1 MGPLVPDLLSPELN
15 IFSGLL
21 IGIAFGFVL
30 EQAGFSS
37 SRRLAGVFYGYDFTV
52 LRVFFT
58 AAVTAMSG
66 ILLLGRAGLLDLGF
80 IFINP
85 TFVWPAV
92 IGGVIM
98 GAGFITGGYCPGT
111 SVCAA
116 AIGKKDALVFILG
129 GFLGVFLYAEAYPLL
144 AEFVNGSELG
154 PVLVFES
161 LGIPRGVFAFGLI
174 AAAIAA
180 FAVTS
185 LIERKVDPQGAP
197 SLSFPKLPHRLAAG
211 GALLLG
217 IALLVL
223 PDRITALL
231 AQVDD
236 PTYRAGHPVQM
247 MSPDELAFRI
257 MDRDARLV
265 IVDLQTDTAAAHLP
279 GAVSVPL
286 EGLTAKEWRPLLGRR
301 HQERVFVDARGDHAV
316 RAALLARRLGYENAR
331 ALEGGMEEFTRSI
344 LEFDPSRPLSPD
356 AESPDTR
363 RFRERA
369 RRVLPVMIREA
380 GAVPAAVKTVRKVQ
394 GGC

>member
-66 ILLLGRAGLLDLGF
+66 ILLLGRAGLLDLAF

-85 TFVWPAV
+85 TFAWPAV

-144 AEFVNGSELG
+144 ADFVNGSELG

-185 LIERKVDPQGAP
+185 LIERKVNPDGAP
-197 SLSFPKLPHRLAAG
+197 SLSFPALPHRLAAG

-217 IALLVL
+217 VVLLFL
-223 PDRITALL
+223 PDRTTALL
-231 AQVDD
+231 TQVDD
-236 PTYRAGHPVQM
+236 PAYRAAHPVRM
-247 MSPDELAFRI
+247 MTADELAFRI
-257 MDRDARLV
+257 MDRDPRLV
-265 IVDLQTDTAAAHLP
+265 IVDLRTEGSTPRLP
-279 GAVSVPL
+279 GSVHVPI
-286 EGLTAKEWRPLLGRR
+286 EGLPAREWRPLLGRR
-301 HQERVFVDARGDHAV
+301 HQERVFVDENGPAAA
-316 RAALLARRLGYENAR
+316 RAALLAERLGYVNAR
-331 ALEGGMEEFTRSI
+331 ALEGGMTTFASTI
-344 LEFDPSRPLSPD
+344 LAFDPATPAATVGS
-356 AESPDTR
+356 ADTH
-363 RFRERA
+363 RFRSRA
-369 RRVLPVMIREA
+369 RVLLPRMIEEA
-380 GAVPAAVKTVRKVQ
+380 AATPSAPKKVTKVA

>member
-37 SRRLAGVFYGYDFTV
+37 SRRLAGVFYGRDFTV

-116 AIGKKDALVFILG
+116 AIGKKDAFVFILG
-129 GFLGVFLYAEAYPLL
+129 GFLGVFLYAEVYPLIGG
-144 AEFVNGSELG
+144 FVNGSALG
-154 PVLVFES
+154 PVLVFDS

-174 AAAIAA
+174 GAAVAA

-185 LIERKVDPQGAP
+185 LIERKVNPDGAP

-217 IALLVL
+217 IVLLVL

-231 AQVDD
+231 AEVDG
-236 PTYRAGHPVQM
+236 PAYRAAHPVRM
-247 MSPDELAFRI
+247 MTPDELAFRI
-257 MDRDARLV
+257 MDRDPRLV
-265 IVDLQTDTAAAHLP
+265 IVDLRSEGSTPRLP
-279 GAVSVPL
+279 RSVHVPL
-286 EGLTAKEWRPLLGRR
+286 EGLPAREWRPLLGRR
-301 HQERVFVDARGDHAV
+301 HQERVFVDESGPAAE
-316 RAALLARRLGYENAR
+316 RAALLAERLGYVNAR
-331 ALEGGMEEFTRSI
+331 ALEGGMAGFVATI
-344 LEFDPSRPLSPD
+344 LAFDPAPSHTAVGS
-356 AESPDTR
+356 ADTH
-363 RFRERA
+363 RFRSRA
-369 RRVLPVMIREA
+369 RVLLPKMIEEA
-380 GAVPAAVKTVRKVQ
+380 AAAPSLPKKLKKAA